1 MALDNPP
8 IASDVHENWL
18 FQFTADNNNCMVFN
32 DGDNNY
38 LNFGDIF
45 NSFDTDTAGYTI
57 EFWYQLE
64 STGANPI
71 LSFGYNDSA
80 SEDET
85 TNVQFNVSV
94 ASGDTIKLSW
104 EHDNG
109 TGKSEQYDI
118 DSGTNTWTHIAIS
131 RNNSDNKT
139 RFYKNGAIVHTTNAE
154 TADPSGGTS
163 SDMEFLV
170 GRNQNYSSGNYFE
183 GKMAHLRVWSTIR
196 SDQEISKHYNT
207 VIDNTA
213 TGLLGYWKLDE
224 GSGDTVYDS
233 SSSSNNGAVK
243 NNNKVAGPGSATVWD
258 NGGFDKH
265 IHAFGLALR
274 DTVADN
280 NFYHG
285 SILNKNISLRES
297 IDITSGKSS
306 TSNITLTSANFETQ
320 GTEFYKTLL
329 NNAERNYI
337 NRKVIVYAQF
347 FNEDTL
353 SNCQKIFTG
362 RLVDIQLNQDG
373 NVTMQ
378 INSHR
383 PWDGISFPQTQTTN
397 GIYQPSVYGDY
408 TIHGDKSLVR
418 EHANAVFPVPFKHK
432 AATTDFLI
440 VTPLASSDI
449 RPCYYDATADAFLG
463 IKADNYTAATKN
475 LDSDF
480 DANTNIGIVKREMR
494 RRFRINPVT
503 FSSDGSTTFN
513 NAQNLLLNHYNIS
526 GVTHD
531 YSDSVSSEAKNFYAN
546 FAVEIAKVN
555 VLDLDIKGTV
565 TTPNGQDETDLLL
578 RVNFS
583 GNAGNYFN
591 GQVQANNSATS
602 FTASNLVNNT
612 SESSTSYAKIS
623 LLPSLSANNLA
634 AVNLSSTISSH
645 TSNSVSLVLI
655 ITDLVL
661 YCDIQH
667 SYDETKGS
675 TNNSLS
681 SLSSLKYLYLP
692 IDGLTASWD
701 SGAISHGHDAHR
713 DLLQRFAGI
722 PSTDPEV
729 NSGEAWSVLNDDR
742 AIDNWKIRYW
752 QLEPV
757 LLKDMLD
764 KLAYEFG
771 FVAKFTA
778 NEKMKYIYVKKS
790 SELTATLNLTK
801 MDINRVHISTTG
813 IQSIVTQMDI
823 SNKLHPADSSRYY
836 VTTNSLNTTSRVKYN
851 LGDKE
856 GIQKINLD
864 TNVGTIPT
872 TADAD
877 CNADFYSYYN
887 NIVGDIKILVQCDVV
902 NPMKGCQ
909 LETGDVI
916 TFSDMPVEMFGTD
929 FDNTTYFMIVDLNR
943 SPGKVSI
950 TAREVG

>member
-1 MALDNPP
+1 MALSNPP

-45 NSFDTDTAGYTI
+45 NSFDNSTAGFTI
-57 EFWYQLE
+57 EFWYQL
-64 STGANPI
+64 SATGANPI
-71 LSFGYNDSA
+71 LSFGYNDSPEA
-80 SEDET
+80 EA
-85 TNVQFNVSV
+85 TNIQFNVSV

-109 TGKSEQYDI
+109 TGKSEQFDI

-131 RNNSDNKT
+131 RNNSDDKT
-139 RFYKNGAIVHTTNAE
+139 RFYKNGAIVHTTAAE
-154 TADPSGGTS
+154 TSDPSGGTS
-163 SDMEFLV
+163 SNMEFLV
-170 GRNQNYSSGNYFE
+170 GRNQNYSSGNFFE

-397 GIYQPSVYGDY
+397 GIYQPTVYGDY

-418 EHANAVFPVPFKHK
+418 EHANAVFPVPFKRK
-432 AATTDFLI
+432 TSTTDFLI

-463 IKADNYTAATKN
+463 IKADNYTAVTKN

-480 DANTNIGIVKREMR
+480 DTNTNIGIVKREMR
-494 RRFRINPVT
+494 RRFRINPVSLSQDDTTT
-503 FSSDGSTTFN
+503 FSNPT
-513 NAQNLLLNHYNIS
+513 NLLMDSY
-526 GVTHD
+526 GVQGIVHD
-531 YSDSVSSEAKNFYAN
+531 FVNTQASQAKNFYAN
-546 FAVEIAKVN
+546 FAAELGKINDV
-555 VLDLDIKGTV
+555 DLDIKGTV
-565 TTPNGQDETDLLL
+565 TTPSQSGTVSLLL
-578 RVNFS
+578 RVNYSGAFGDYITTNVDGGFS
-583 GNAGNYFN
+583 AVQFVHSDLRNANIAESDTDYASIGLSIT
-591 GQVQANNSATS
+591 NN
-602 FTASNLVNNT
+602 NINT
-612 SESSTSYAKIS
+612 I
-623 LLPSLSANNLA
+623 
-634 AVNLSSTISSH
+634 NLSSTISS
-645 TSNSVSLVLI
+645 SSVNRSLTLTISDFVMYL
-655 ITDLVL
+655 DV
-661 YCDIQH
+661 QH
-667 SYDETKGS
+667 SYDEDKAN
-675 TNNSLS
+675 TNVSISN
-681 SLSSLKYLYLP
+681 LSSLKYLYLP

-729 NSGEAWSVLNDDR
+729 NNGEAWSVLNDDR

-887 NIVGDIKILVQCDVV
+887 NILGDIKILVQCDVV